1 MINFKK
7 RLEGTK
13 TDLKINPIELYET
26 LDRASD
32 KGPLRPS
39 QHEILKEW
47 FDNRQEE
54 KDSIIKL
61 HTGQGKTLIGLL
73 ILQSRINSAKGSCI
87 YVCPNIYLVEQ
98 TCNQAKQFGI
108 PFCVFG
114 EDRTIPQEFIN
125 GEKILITHSQLI
137 FNGKTKFG
145 LKTRSLPLDS
155 IVLDDSHSCIDT
167 IEDSFTVKISRE
179 DNAEIYDEIFN
190 SLETLLE
197 DQGYAKV
204 HEIKDGDR
212 EQVLGVPYWI
222 WRNKYK
228 NITDILSD
236 HKDEDK
242 SSYKFAWDLIKDS
255 IEDCFCFISGDRIEI
270 KPYRNPIEK
279 YGSFYNANC
288 RIFMSAT
295 TNNDSFFIKG
305 LGLKK
310 ETILNPIVFNDNLWS
325 GEKMILFPYHMDDRL
340 TRDQVI
346 ELFGTGS
353 NKNKFGIIGLTTGFS
368 RTNTWKNAGATV
380 ITSKNIKEKVGRL
393 LEGHFDEALVFA
405 NRYDGIDLPDSS
417 CRILI
422 IDSKP
427 FSETLHDKYQEEV
440 RLDSDVIDVKIAQK
454 IEQGLGRGVRGE
466 KDYCVILL
474 IGNDI
479 LNVVSN
485 SRYKK
490 FFSEQ
495 TQMQIKI
502 GLQVTKFAVEDA
514 ETDKA
519 QDLLINTIN
528 QCLKRDESWKDFY
541 KQEMDSIKASSK
553 DSEILEILEIEK
565 KSEEAYTNGQYSVAQ
580 DLIQSILDNYIDKF
594 NTTEKGWYLQQIARF
609 LHPKS
614 SADSNKF
621 QINAHRNNRSLY
633 RPNKGMEITRLTI
646 NEDRIEKIKSWIK
659 KCNDFLDLKYK
670 LDALLGDLL
679 FGCTADKFE
688 QALESLG
695 ACLGFESE
703 RPEKYWKEGPD
714 NLWCITKDKYLLFEC
729 KNEVDEKRAEIYK
742 KESGQMSNSVHWF
755 EKNYP
760 KMELIPVMVINTRKL
775 SKDASF
781 DKRVR
786 IMKKNK
792 VNLLHRNIKSF
803 FNEFSAY
810 ELDTI
815 SSIQITTM
823 LATHYLSVEHFLDD
837 TYFDKFVEVVVRN

>member
-7 RLEGTK
+7 RLEGVK
-13 TDLKINPIELYET
+13 ADLKINPIEIYDT

-39 QHEILKEW
+39 QNEILKEW
-47 FDNRQEE
+47 FNSRQEQR
-54 KDSIIKL
+54 DHIIKL

-73 ILQSRINSAKGSCI
+73 ILQSRINSGKGACI

-108 PFCVFG
+108 PFCVYG
-114 EDRTIPQEFIN
+114 EDKILPQEFIN
-125 GEKILITHSQLI
+125 GDKILIIHSQLI

-145 LKTRSLPLDS
+145 LKTKSLKLDS

-167 IEDSFTVKISRE
+167 IEDSFTVKVSRE
-179 DNAEIYDEIFN
+179 DNNEIYDEIFN
-190 SLETLLE
+190 LLETLLE
-197 DQGYAKV
+197 DQGYAKLY
-204 HEIKDGDR
+204 EIKDGDR
-212 EQVLGVPYWI
+212 EQVLSVPYWI
-222 WRNKYK
+222 WRNKFK
-228 NITDILSD
+228 DITDVLSH
-236 HKDEDK
+236 HKDEEK
-242 SSYKFAWDLIKDS
+242 SSYKFAWDLIKDN
-255 IEDCFCFISGDRIEI
+255 IEDCFCLISGDKIEI

-310 ETILNPIVFNDNLWS
+310 ETILNPIVFNNNLWS

-340 TRDQVI
+340 TRNEVI
-346 ELFGTGS
+346 TLFSG
-353 NKNKFGIIGLTTGFS
+353 NDPKRKLGIIGLTTGFS

-393 LEGHFDEALVFA
+393 LDGHFDETLVFA

-417 CRILI
+417 CRVLI

-427 FSETLHDKYQEEV
+427 FSETLYDKYQEEV

-466 KDYCVILL
+466 KDFCVILL

-485 SRYKK
+485 DRYRK

-514 ETDKA
+514 ENDDA
-519 QDLLINTIN
+519 QNLLINTIN
-528 QCLKRDESWKDFY
+528 QCLKRDENWKDFY
-541 KQEMDSIKASSK
+541 KQEMDSIKKSHK
-553 DSEILEILEIEK
+553 NQEILEILEIERD
-565 KSEEAYTNGQYSVAQ
+565 SEEAYSSGQYLVAQ
-580 DLIQSILDNYIDKF
+580 GLIQSILDNYVDKF
-594 NTTEKGWYLQQIARF
+594 NITERGWYLQQIARF
-609 LHPKS
+609 LFPKNS
-614 SADSNKF
+614 IDSNKF

-633 RPNKGMEITRLTI
+633 KPNNGMEITRLTI
-646 NEDRIEKIKSWIK
+646 NEDRIEKIKKWIK
-659 KCNDFLDLKYK
+659 QCNGFIDLKYK
-670 LDALLGDLL
+670 LDALLGDFL
-679 FGCTADKFE
+679 FGSNADKFE
-688 QALESLG
+688 QSLELLG
-695 ACLGFESE
+695 ECLGFESE

-714 NLWCITKDKYLLFEC
+714 NLWCIAKGKYLLFEC
-729 KNEVDEKRAEIYK
+729 KNEVDENRAEIYK
-742 KESGQMSNSVHWF
+742 KESGQMANSIHWF

-760 KMELIPVMVINTRKL
+760 KMDLTPIMIINTRKL
-775 SKDASF
+775 SKDASC
-781 DKRVR
+781 DKRVK

-792 VNLLHRNIKSF
+792 VNLFHRNIKAF
-803 FNEFSAY
+803 FNEFSSHDL
-810 ELDTI
+810 ETVT
-815 SSIQITTM
+815 SSQITAM
-823 LATHYLSVEHFLDD
+823 LAAHSLTTEHFLDD
-837 TYFDKFVEVVVRN
+837 TYLDKFV